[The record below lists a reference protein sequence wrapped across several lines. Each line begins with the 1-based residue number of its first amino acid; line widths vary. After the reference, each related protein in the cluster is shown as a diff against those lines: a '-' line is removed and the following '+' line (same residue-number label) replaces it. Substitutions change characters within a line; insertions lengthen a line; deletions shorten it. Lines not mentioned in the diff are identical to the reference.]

1 VPEPKSSESVGSS
14 VASVVTTHGFPVQ
27 RSAGT
32 VACAA
37 TTVVA
42 IAKIAA
48 KIAARLAVSL
58 RPGIVMRPPLGQ
70 RATVDTP
77 ATSREFLL
85 PSRVGCW
92 ARGGSDSCELAEV
105 RPRDHGLA
113 AYFSATLA
121 FRPTSTR
128 AVRVAQRG
136 DAVAAAW
143 VAPEKEIAGIRLRA
157 TMP

>member
-1 VPEPKSSESVGSS
+1 V
-14 VASVVTTHGFPVQ
+14 
-27 RSAGT
+27 
-32 VACAA
+32 
-37 TTVVA
+37 
-42 IAKIAA
+42 
-48 KIAARLAVSL
+48 
-58 RPGIVMRPPLGQ
+58 
-70 RATVDTP
+70 
-77 ATSREFLL
+77 
-85 PSRVGCW
+85 
-92 ARGGSDSCELAEV
+92 
-105 RPRDHGLA
+105 A